1 MPLLPL
7 STPSSLL
14 LLPSSISRSP
24 LRSVD
29 RALSSGTHP
38 VHIDVFLR
46 VKSLQMSPMHVVHLR
61 PQARRVERARRVC
74 PASALANNASNTL
87 PKPNSTFS
95 HEPDASP

>member
-46 VKSLQMSPMHVVHLR
+46 VKSLQI
-61 PQARRVERARRVC
+61 VC